1 MTDGQL
7 ALAAAAPAADGL
19 LPAPPGWPDAP
30 AAAAFTGLAGDI
42 VAAIAPN
49 TEADPV
55 AILGQLL
62 IAYGSAVGRGAW
74 FQIEAT
80 RHYPNEFVIVV
91 GESSRARKGSS
102 WDRVAGL
109 LAAADPGF
117 AGRLATGLAS
127 GEGLVWHA
135 RDPAPDSAERR
146 DPRLLVLEPEFA
158 AVVKATNRDQST
170 LSPVLRC
177 AWDSRP
183 LQLLTRTAPARASH
197 AHISVIGHITAT
209 ELRHHVTTLELANG
223 LLNRFLFLLVR
234 RVRLLP
240 EGGHPD
246 PLHGTD
252 LPDQLT
258 RHLAR
263 GRSAGH
269 LHLDDATR
277 RLWHDIYARLTEP
290 ANDLAGAVC
299 ARAEAHVLRLA
310 LIYALINGHRAIRA
324 EDLHAALALHDYAAR
339 SATWTLADHSGDP
352 LAEQLHAA
360 LATHPDGLTR
370 TQLRDLLHRNQP
382 AGRIHDA
389 LEELAAT
396 GRATR
401 HTRRTGGRPAETW
414 TATVPPPAVTP
425 AARTQRAA
433 QP

>member
-7 ALAAAAPAADGL
+7 ALAASAAPAAGL

-117 AGRLATGLAS
+117 AGRLATGLSS

-246 PLHGTD
+246 PLHGTH
-252 LPDQLT
+252 LPDQLA

-263 GRSAGH
+263 ARSAGH

-290 ANDLAGAVC
+290 ADDLAGAVC

-339 SATWTLADHSGDP
+339 SATWTLADHAGDP

-360 LATHPDGLTR
+360 LTAHPDGLTR

-389 LEELAAT
+389 LEALAAA

-401 HTRRTGGRPAETW
+401 HTRRTGGRPAEIW
-414 TATVPPPAVTP
+414 TAAAPAVTP
-425 AARTQRAA
+425 AARAPRAA

>member
-7 ALAAAAPAADGL
+7 ALAAAAPADGL
-19 LPAPPGWPDAP
+19 LPAPPGWPESP
-30 AAAAFTGLAGDI
+30 AAAAFTGLAGEI
-42 VAAIAPN
+42 VAAIAPQ

-102 WDRVAGL
+102 WDRVSGL
-109 LAAADPGF
+109 LAGADPGF

-135 RDPAPDSAERR
+135 RDPTSDSAERR

-158 AVVKATNRDQST
+158 AVLKATNRDQST

-197 AHISVIGHITAT
+197 AHISVIGHITSV
-209 ELRHHVTTLELANG
+209 ELRHHVTSLELANG
-223 LLNRFLFLLVR
+223 LLNRFLFLSVR

-246 PLHGTD
+246 PLHATD
-252 LPDQLT
+252 LPDQLA

-263 GRSAGH
+263 ARSTEH
-269 LHLDDATR
+269 VRLHDTAR

-290 ANDLAGAVC
+290 ADDLAGAVC

-310 LIYALINGHRAIRA
+310 LLYALINGHRDICAD
-324 EDLHAALALHDYAAR
+324 DLDAALALHDYAAR
-339 SATWTLADHSGDP
+339 SAAWALADQTGDP

-360 LATHPDGLTR
+360 LTAHPDGLTR

-382 AGRIHDA
+382 AHRIHDA
-389 LEELAAT
+389 LDALAAA

-401 HTRRTGGRPAETW
+401 HTRRTSGRPAETW
-414 TATVPPPAVTP
+414 TATAPPPAVTP
-425 AARTQRAA
+425 AARAQRAA